1 MLIRQLSRVNRY
13 LFCTKVQNSQ
23 SSFEEQLS
31 AKFLQNNLDLLK
43 IKFNVTQTNEL
54 IQQLTKPLHEIED
67 KTKYIFNLS
76 QIILENKDQLK
87 QHRYETNQIIR
98 KYLSNKWPCAENFE
112 SQMIDFAIQEFQNN
126 YKEID
131 EGHNLLQF
139 FRVVVLSEK
148 YTKQQIKKIAQLYNQ
163 HYLRINIKF
172 AILSLY
178 YAQQCNA
185 LDKFSI
191 LVKII
196 DELSIFIE
204 FNSFS
209 TLTLIMENLNDQ
221 QTFNMLKPIVIRI
234 QQEFLQKETCLL
246 NNILMTRFDALVEFL
261 KLSNLMIPEFERY
274 CEVQR
279 IRLQNLQD
287 KGINR
292 HSMTSILTVDQEE
305 VLSRIYDQYS
315 SEKHTVENNNEDS
328 SDDNFL
334 DDLLIK
340 HQKK

>member
-1 MLIRQLSRVNRY
+1 MLIRQLSRKSKY
-13 LFCTKVQNSQ
+13 LFCTKVYNSQ
-23 SSFEEQLS
+23 NQFEEKLN
-31 AKFLQNNLDLLK
+31 AKFLQNNLEQLK
-43 IKFNVTQTNEL
+43 VKFNVTQTNEI
-54 IQQLTKPLHEIED
+54 IQQLTKPLHEIDD
-67 KTKYIFNLS
+67 KTQYIFNLS

-112 SQMIDFAIQEFQNN
+112 SEMIDFAIKEFQNN

-139 FRVVVLSEK
+139 FRVVVLSQK

-191 LVKII
+191 LIKII
-196 DELSIFIE
+196 DELSIFLE

-221 QTFNMLKPIVIRI
+221 QTYNMLQPMIIRI

-246 NNILMTRFDALVEFL
+246 NNILLPRFDALVEFL
-261 KLSNLMIPEFERY
+261 KLSNLMIPEFERF
-274 CEVQR
+274 CEIQR
-279 IRLQNLQD
+279 IKLQNLQE
-287 KGINR
+287 KGLNR

-305 VLSRIYDQYS
+305 VLSRIYDQYT
-315 SEKHTVENNNEDS
+315 SEKLSAENNSDEN

-334 DDLLIK
+334 DDLLNK
-340 HQKK
+340 HLKK